1 MLITGKIRK
10 RFMQLPDCE
19 LMSTGSAEQETE
31 LTTCFKL
38 SICSSYLLKSSPY
51 FVITGQQG
59 TPYLQ
64 TRSSN
69 GRKLAPSPA
78 GGSRGVGQ
86 GTGSG
91 QRMVNTKA
99 LREVLLF
106 NMFNPSWKNLLSLQL
121 C

>member
-1 MLITGKIRK
+1 MLITGKIQK

-38 SICSSYLLKSSPY
+38 SMCSSYLLKSRPY

-64 TRSSN
+64 TRSSKS
-69 GRKLAPSPA
+69 RKLAPSLA
-78 GGSRGVGQ
+78 GGSRREDQ
-86 GTGSG
+86 GTGSRIQPEDAEYKSSAG
-91 QRMVNTKA
+91 SSAVQRV
-99 LREVLLF
+99 
-106 NMFNPSWKNLLSLQL
+106 
-121 C
+121 